1 VNDSSIT
8 VMQVAAA
15 FVWLGMVIA
24 ISLLEAPLKFRAPGI
39 TLALG
44 LGIGEL
50 VFRVLNRVE
59 FALAATVLAA
69 LFLSPR
75 GLAAAVLV
83 AGLWAI
89 LLVQVIG
96 LRPRLNARTRRIIAG
111 AALPPSRTHLV
122 YIVLEGVKVLA
133 LAALGALLVLEG
145 HR

>member
-1 VNDSSIT
+1 
-8 VMQVAAA
+8 
-15 FVWLGMVIA
+15 
-24 ISLLEAPLKFRAPGI
+24 
-39 TLALG
+39 LG

-59 FALAATVLAA
+59 FALAASVLAA